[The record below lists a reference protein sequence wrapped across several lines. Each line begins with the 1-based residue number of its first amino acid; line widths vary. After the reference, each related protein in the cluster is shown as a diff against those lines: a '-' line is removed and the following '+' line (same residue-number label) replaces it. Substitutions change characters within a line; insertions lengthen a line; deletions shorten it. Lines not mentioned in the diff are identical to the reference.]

1 MKNFFRLAVAT
12 AVLTVTTFAHA
23 QTSLFANFQQIGATK
38 PFEFINDG
46 VNSRFI
52 TSVVVPVNFFYRAPN
67 SSGTIDVA
75 LPANLT
81 ITSIVNGT
89 ASLSS
94 PTISQ
99 KLQSVEMVFTGTG
112 AVTGNLLT
120 IINSSTGTL
129 GGVLGDSGAGL
140 EETHGVS
147 GGVVNYSS
155 AYLDF
160 SASTQRNY
168 SLALNNIAPPGLA
181 NGAGNYLAGFTSDVT
196 GQFSSNGMV
205 PEPSTVMLLGFGGL
219 GLIARYR
226 RKKDHC

>member
-1 MKNFFRLAVAT
+1 MKNFFRLTVAT
-12 AVLTVTTFAHA
+12 AALSITTLAHA
-23 QTSLFANFQQIGATK
+23 QTSLFANFQQIGADK
-38 PFEFINDG
+38 SFQFINTG
-46 VNSRFI
+46 SNTSSFI
-52 TSVVVPVNFFYRAPN
+52 TSVTVPVNFFYRAPN
-67 SSGTIDVA
+67 SSGTIDTA

-89 ASLSS
+89 ATVSA

-120 IINSSTGTL
+120 ILNTSTGTL
-129 GGVLGDSGAGL
+129 GGILGDSGAGL

-168 SLALNNIAPPGLA
+168 SLALNNLTPALA
-181 NGAGNYLAGFTSDVT
+181 DGGNGYLAGFTSNAT
-196 GQFSSNGMV
+196 GQFASNAIV
-205 PEPSTVMLLGFGGL
+205 PEPSTVILLGLGGL

-226 RKKDHC
+226 RKKNHC

>member
-12 AVLTVTTFAHA
+12 AALSITTLAHA
-23 QTSLFANFQQIGATK
+23 QTSLFANFQQIGSAK
-38 PFEFINDG
+38 PFQFINAG
-46 VNSRFI
+46 INSSFV
-52 TSVVVPVNFFYRAPN
+52 TSVTVPVNFFYRAPN
-67 SSGTIDVA
+67 SSGTIDIA

-89 ASLSS
+89 ASVSA

-120 IINSSTGTL
+120 ILNSSTGTL
-129 GGVLGDSGAGL
+129 GGILGDSGAGL

-147 GGVVNYSS
+147 GGVANYSS

-168 SLALNNIAPPGLA
+168 SLALNNIAAPGLA
-181 NGAGNYLAGFTSDVT
+181 NGPGNYLAGFTSDAT
-196 GQFSSNGMV
+196 GQFSSNGIV
-205 PEPSTVMLLGFGGL
+205 PEPSTVLLLGLGGL
-219 GLIARYR
+219 GLIMRYR
-226 RKKDHC
+226 RKENH